1 MNDVV
6 KYNEAADAANRPV
19 IDFLFEEFQQALPAA
34 SFKVWHGAPVWF
46 LDEIPV
52 VGYQDHK
59 HGVKVLF
66 WSGKDFSEPGLLG
79 IGKHRAAGI
88 TYTDVASINVEDL
101 RRYLRLCTEIIWD
114 YRSLR
119 PKK

>member
-1 MNDVV
+1 MSDVV
-6 KYNEAADAANRPV
+6 KYNETAEAAYRPV
-19 IDFLFEEFQQALPAA
+19 VDFLFEEFQQALPAA
-34 SFKVWHGAPVWF
+34 TYKVWHGAPVFF
-46 LDEIPV
+46 LDDIPV
-52 VGYQDHK
+52 AGYQDHK

-88 TYTDVASINVEDL
+88 TYTDVASINVDDL
-101 RRYLRLCTEIIWD
+101 RRYLRLSTEIIWD

-119 PKK
+119 PNK

>member
-1 MNDVV
+1 M
-6 KYNEAADAANRPV
+6 KYNSTVTGPNKPV
-19 IDFLFEEFQQALPAA
+19 IDFLFEEFLQALPTAT
-34 SFKVWHGAPVWF
+34 FKVWHGAPVFF
-46 LDEIPV
+46 LGDIPV

-88 TYTDVASINVEDL
+88 TFTDVASINVDDL
-101 RRYLRLCTEIIWD
+101 RRYLRLSTEIIWD